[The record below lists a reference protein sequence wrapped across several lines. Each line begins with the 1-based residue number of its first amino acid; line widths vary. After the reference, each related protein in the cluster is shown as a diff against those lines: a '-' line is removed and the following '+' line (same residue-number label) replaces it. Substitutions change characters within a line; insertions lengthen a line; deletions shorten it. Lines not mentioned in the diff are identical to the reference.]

1 MEEESCGESSQES
14 KHGCDA
20 GTRQDVS
27 EKFTFSDS
35 ESPSKNCKD
44 EKENSELECGS
55 NDVSQDLRNG
65 HENIGSQKSKQL
77 KETRDKTGV
86 KRKRS
91 DCASSH
97 EVWKKWVYKN
107 IINTHH

>member
-1 MEEESCGESSQES
+1 MEEESCGESSQDN

-20 GTRQDVS
+20 EARQDVS
-27 EKFTFSDS
+27 KKFSFSDS
-35 ESPSKNCKD
+35 ESPSKNCKG

-55 NDVSQDLRNG
+55 NDVSQDVRSG
-65 HENIGSQKSKQL
+65 HENVGSQKSKQL
-77 KETRDKTGV
+77 KETRDKMGV

-97 EVWKKWVYKN
+97 EVWKNGYK
-107 IINTHH
+107 